1 MKELIVP
8 FTDDEFAFHMKHYG
22 EYQEL
27 IRCRDCKYYILDDR
41 GHMACDYDERIRYP
55 EDYYCASAERRDEQ

>member
-22 EYQEL
+22 EYKEL
-27 IRCRDCKYYILDDR
+27 IRCRDCKYYISCNR
-41 GHMACDYDERIRYP
+41 GYMVCDYDEWIRCP
-55 EDYYCASAERRDEQ
+55 EDFYCGNAERKDS

>member
-22 EYQEL
+22 EYKEL
-27 IRCRDCKYYILDDR
+27 IRCRDCKYYILDDK
-41 GHMACDYDERIRYP
+41 GQMACDFDELLRWP